1 MKVIRNRVYK
11 HFKGDYY
18 LVVDI
23 AINSETNEEMVV
35 YRSLYQDGKL
45 YVRPLD
51 MFVSKVDKNKY
62 PNVLQ
67 EYRFELIEIESKNK

>member
-1 MKVIRNRVYK
+1 MEVEKNRVYR

-23 AINSETNEEMVV
+23 AYNASDLKKQVI

-45 YVRPLD
+45 WVRD
-51 MFVSKVDKNKY
+51 YDDFISKVDKNKY
-62 PNVLQ
+62 PNIEQ
-67 EYRFELIEIESKNK
+67 EYRFKLCNIESKNK